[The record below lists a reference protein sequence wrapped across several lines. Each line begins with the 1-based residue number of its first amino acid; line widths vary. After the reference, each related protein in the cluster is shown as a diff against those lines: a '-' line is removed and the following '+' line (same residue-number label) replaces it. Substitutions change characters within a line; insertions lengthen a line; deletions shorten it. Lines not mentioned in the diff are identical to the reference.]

1 MDGKKQKH
9 KRRVKQK
16 KPNWSRR
23 RPGRPKKKKWMPP
36 RTGRSEYDKFRAN
49 EVMDVAN
56 EIRMFV
62 GRERIHEKQPGG
74 PGRPPAKKR
83 DILKCLLLLEY
94 LNCKI
99 QKSPSML
106 RIFKDVLKIDKIP
119 APRTLY
125 KYRAMSNMTGIL
137 ERLLD
142 KSAHE
147 LWMKETIAATDATG
161 NPYCNGKNWRKD
173 RDDFKKHRGYDK
185 AHYIVGTRSLVI
197 PYKRVTRGTW
207 SDLPEFEPLVQNSV
221 PGSNITQIVAD
232 SGYVDISNYELAVE
246 YGATP
251 YIKPKDN
258 AVYRPHPSNAYERM
272 VHYATKF
279 PKRWKEV
286 YRFRVKAEC
295 AIHSKKATFG
305 DIIRGKYPP
314 SRRNQELLRDI
325 VHNFRMTLME
335 RYGS

>member
-1 MDGKKQKH
+1 MRAAFIESLIESAKTNEKIFLLVGDIGYNLVEPFRDAFPQRFENVGIAEQNMVGIAAGLALSGKTVFVYSIANFPTVRCVEQIRNDVCYH
-9 KRRVKQK
+9 NADVKIV
-16 KPNWSRR
+16 SA
-23 RPGRPKKKKWMPP
+23 GGGLVYGALGM
-36 RTGRSEYDKFRAN
+36 THHLTDDIAHMRAL
-49 EVMDVAN
+49 
-56 EIRMFV
+56 
-62 GRERIHEKQPGG
+62 P
-74 PGRPPAKKR
+74 
-83 DILKCLLLLEY
+83 
-94 LNCKI
+94 
-99 QKSPSML
+99 
-106 RIFKDVLKIDKIP
+106 
-119 APRTLY
+119 
-125 KYRAMSNMTGIL
+125 NMTGIL
-137 ERLLD
+137 ERLLG

-147 LWMKETIAATDATG
+147 LWIKETIAATDATG
-161 NPYCNGKNWRKD
+161 NPHCKGKNWRKD

-197 PYKRVTRGTW
+197 PHKRVTRGTW

-232 SGYVDISNYELAVE
+232 SGYVDNSNYELAGE

-258 AVYRPHPSNAYERM
+258 AVFRPHPSNAYERM

-279 PKRWKEV
+279 PKRWKDV

-325 VHNFRMTLME
+325 VHNFRMTLMD
-335 RYGS
+335 RYGG